1 MHQSA
6 LGRMSQAQPLSL
18 VEITRTTASFQ
29 QKEWCRL
36 ILDQGISD
44 DPFERH
50 IV

>member
-1 MHQSA
+1 
-6 LGRMSQAQPLSL
+6 MSQVQLLSL
-18 VEITRTTASFQ
+18 WKLQGTTASSA
-29 QKEWCRL
+29 KEWCRL